1 MKKEE
6 IVALGVDGEIAQKI
20 VDMAAGEI
28 DGAYVT
34 KERFNEVNEAKKKAE
49 ALVKERD
56 GQIETLKAS
65 SGDNETMKKQIEDLQ
80 AANKAAADKYAA
92 DLKQLRLDNA
102 VDKGITAANGKNAKA
117 IRALLDLEKVEILE
131 DGTAKGLTEQL
142 EALAKAE
149 DSSMLFGSSTP
160 NVKGMVPGKGKETPG
175 SGVDTSKMTY
185 SELAAYMAANP
196 DAKID

>member
-1 MKKEE
+1 MKKEDFT
-6 IVALGVDGEIAQKI
+6 AAGVTEELAQKLAE
-20 VDMAAGEI
+20 MSAEELKG
-28 DGAYVT
+28 YVP
-34 KERFNEVNEAKKKAE
+34 KERFNEVNEAKKNAE

-65 SGDNETMKKQIEDLQ
+65 SGDNEALKKQIEDLQ
-80 AANKAAADKYAA
+80 AANKEAADKYDA
-92 DLKQLRLDNA
+92 DLKQLRRDNA
-102 VDKGITAANGKNAKA
+102 VENGIVNFKGKNAKA
-117 IRALLDLEKVEILE
+117 IKALLDYEKIEVLE
-131 DGTAKGLTEQL
+131 DGTTKGLTEQL